1 MATHSRT
8 PKADKTEKNSC
19 ETMIEET
26 EVVVDEVRKGK
37 RETNRDKK
45 EIEKGL
51 KAIEIQN
58 RVLIK
63 ILIKKDID
71 YNSL

>member
-45 EIEKGL
+45 EIEKVL
-51 KAIEIQN
+51 K
-58 RVLIK
+58 LLKSK
-63 ILIKKDID
+63 IVCLSK
-71 YNSL
+71 SL